1 MSDGR
6 TFHELDEALRAVG
19 GETPAAEAHGLLCGM
34 CCSPQEPEAARWIA
48 HVLAGASAHGDA
60 ARDCLEALTEL
71 YEQTHAALENEA
83 LEFQPL
89 LPADDDPLEERARAL
104 GHWCEG
110 FLFGLGVA
118 RGGERPELPPE
129 AAEVVNDLGQ
139 IARIDPDA
147 DGDEDSEQAYAE
159 LVEYL
164 RVATLLVREHV
175 AAPARAGM
183 PAPEGRNRLH

>member
-1 MSDGR
+1 MSDGQR
-6 TFHELDEALRAVG
+6 FHELDDALTAVG
-19 GETPAAEAHGLLCGM
+19 GETGAAEAHGLLCGM
-34 CCSPQEPEAARWIA
+34 FCGPQEPEAARWIA

-60 ARDCLEALTEL
+60 ARGCLAALTEV
-71 YEQTHAALENEA
+71 YEQTRAALENEA

-89 LPADDDPLEERARAL
+89 LPADDEPLETRARAL
-104 GHWCEG
+104 GEWCEG

-118 RGGERPELPPE
+118 GSEREHLPKE

-147 DGDEDSEQAYAE
+147 GADEDSEQAYTE

-164 RVATLLVREHV
+164 RVATLLVRENTATP
-175 AAPARAGM
+175 AANGESGPRD
-183 PAPEGRNRLH
+183 RLH